1 MKKSFIAK
9 MSVLLASIMLVCVS
23 LTGCG
28 GLFGGGGD
36 NSDPTPKE
44 YTIQYSDD
52 AGTHTLT
59 VTDGMP
65 YSLESVPYKYGYEF
79 LGLYD
84 AQTGGTQY
92 VGANGA
98 SLSPYTDKENKVL
111 FPQFKPID
119 YTVILD
125 YGDATVT
132 GERSLT
138 VAYNSNLPELP
149 KNLTLE
155 HNEFTG
161 WYTEA
166 GGKGTQVADAYGNL
180 PVVSVLN
187 EENFKLDESKR
198 VYLYAGF
205 ELEKYTVTFIF
216 DDDMPSEEVEVPY
229 NTPIG
234 QVVPK
239 TRNSEKKAGLT
250 WSKSKNGEVF
260 NGNVTDDIVL
270 YVQEWAPVIELNGN
284 GADVTP
290 IVARA
295 GSTISLPT
303 PTKPLAKFLRW
314 EDENGQT
321 KDISTMP
328 TESMTLNAV
337 WQAKIELDENGGTD
351 VDDISKPAGE
361 NLSLPTP
368 TREGYLFAGWYTAD
382 KEQYTQSKMPS
393 AGVAL
398 KAGWY
403 KTKTKIYGN
412 ASSEGYTPWL
422 TKNSEGKQSADWRQE
437 WDLSELIPSTGARIH
452 IKYINKVRL
461 QEGDGGKIVLRQY
474 YYDSNII
481 GDSYLLGYQGSEV
494 NTTSS
499 KEVVY
504 EMDLNMKSNTLYIA
518 WYAKNIGTASDRVY
532 FNRVSLEITY
542 PDTTYLYL

>member
-422 TKNSEGKQSADWRQE
+422 SKNSEGKQSADWRQE

>member
-1 MKKSFIAK
+1 MKHKFVTIPLAFITTLGLCL
-9 MSVLLASIMLVCVS
+9 S
-23 LTGCG
+23 TGCG
-28 GLFGGGGD
+28 GLFGGD
-36 NSDPTPKE
+36 NRNDTPKE

-52 AGTHTLT
+52 AGAHTFT
-59 VTDGMP
+59 VTEGMP

-125 YGDATVT
+125 YGNATVT

-138 VAYNSNLPELP
+138 VAYNAALPELP
-149 KNLTLE
+149 KNLALA

-166 GGKGTQVADAYGNL
+166 GGKGTQVADAYGNI

-187 EENFKLDESKR
+187 EEYFKLDESKR

-216 DDDMPSEEVEVPY
+216 DNGIPSEEVEVPY
-229 NTPIG
+229 NTPIS

-260 NGNVTDDIVL
+260 NGNITDDIVL
-270 YVQEWAPVIELNGN
+270 YVKDWAPVIELNGN
-284 GADVTP
+284 GADITP

-314 EDENGQT
+314 EDENGEAQ
-321 KDISTMP
+321 DLATMP
-328 TESMTLNAV
+328 PESMTLNAV

-368 TREGYLFAGWYTAD
+368 TKEDYLFAGWYTAD
-382 KEQYTQSKMPS
+382 KERYTQTKMPS
-393 AGVAL
+393 AGIAL

-403 KTKTKIYGN
+403 KEKSETKTILNDSEQLDNGQADVNHGCYMIQVGN
-412 ASSEGYTPWL
+412 FSSAL
-422 TKNSEGKQSADWRQE
+422 T
-437 WDLSELIPSTGARIH
+437 
-452 IKYINKVRL
+452 VRL
-461 QEGDGGKIVLRQY
+461 EV
-474 YYDSNII
+474 SV
-481 GDSYLLGYQGSEV
+481 SLGIDYTEKVTDAFCEIYTERS
-494 NTTSS
+494 TSS
-499 KEVVY
+499 RYYVKKETFEGVC
-504 EMDLNMKSNTLYIA
+504 NTYRTYTFEISAEIEGSLYLMFYHNKIKA
-518 WYAKNIGTASDRVY
+518 WAGFVQKETTLFIDDFYYTIY
-532 FNRVSLEITY
+532 Y

>member
-1 MKKSFIAK
+1 MKKLIAK
-9 MSVLLASIMLVCVS
+9 MSVLLAGVMLVCAT
-23 LTGCG
+23 LTGC
-28 GLFGGGGD
+28 GLFGGGDD
-36 NSDPTPKE
+36 NSTPKE
-44 YTIQYSDD
+44 YVIQYSDD
-52 AGTHTLT
+52 VGTHTLT
-59 VTDGMP
+59 VTEGMP
-65 YSLESVPYKYGYEF
+65 FALESVPYKYGYEF
-79 LGLYD
+79 TGLFD

-98 SLSPYTDKENKVL
+98 SLAPYNDKENKVL

-125 YGDATVT
+125 YGEAKIT

-138 VAYNSNLPELP
+138 VPYGANFPELP
-149 KNLTLE
+149 KDLTLA

-166 GGKGTQVADAYGNL
+166 GGQGTQIADAYGNL

-205 ELEKYTVTFIF
+205 ELETYTVTFYF
-216 DDDMPSEEVEVPY
+216 DEGMAAEEVEVPY
-229 NTPIG
+229 NTPISRI
-234 QVVPK
+234 VPK
-239 TRNSEKKAGLT
+239 TRNDKKEAGLT
-250 WSKSKNGEVF
+250 WSKSRGGDVF
-260 NGNVTDDIVL
+260 TGNITEDMDL
-270 YVQEWAPVIELNGN
+270 YVKDWAAVIELNGN
-284 GADVTP
+284 GVDVTP
-290 IVARA
+290 IVAKA
-295 GSTISLPT
+295 GTTISLPT

-314 EDENGQT
+314 EDENGQA
-321 KDISTMP
+321 KDITVMP

-337 WQAKIELDENGGTD
+337 WQAKIEFDENGGSD

-361 NLSLPTP
+361 KITLPTP
-368 TREGYLFAGWYTAD
+368 TKEGYLFAGWYTAD
-382 KEQYTQSKMPS
+382 KEQYTQTKMPS

-412 ASSEGYTPWL
+412 ASSEGYTSWL
-422 TKNSEGKQSADWRQE
+422 SKNSEAKQSADWRQE

-542 PDTTYLYL
+542 PDTTQLYL

>member
-1 MKKSFIAK
+1 MMKKNLIAK
-9 MSVLLASIMLVCVS
+9 MSVFLACVMLVCVA

-28 GLFGGGGD
+28 GLFGGN

-59 VTDGMP
+59 VTEGMP

-84 AQTGGTQY
+84 AQTGGKQY

-98 SLSPYTDKENKVL
+98 SLAPYKDKENKVL

-125 YGDATVT
+125 YGEAEIA

-138 VAYNSNLPELP
+138 VAYNTNLPELP
-149 KNLTLE
+149 KNLTLA

-166 GGKGTQVADAYGNL
+166 GGKGTQVADTYGNL

-187 EENFKLDESKR
+187 EENFKLDDSKR

-216 DDDMPSEEVEVPY
+216 DGDIPSEEVKVPY

-239 TRNSEKKAGLT
+239 TRNSEKQAGLT
-250 WSKSKNGEVF
+250 WSKSKGGEEF
-260 NGNVTDDIVL
+260 TGNITDDTVL
-270 YVQEWAPVIELNGN
+270 YVKEWAPVIELNGN

-295 GSTISLPT
+295 GTTVSLPT

-314 EDENGQT
+314 EDENGQP
-321 KDISTMP
+321 KDITSMPAEST
-328 TESMTLNAV
+328 TLNAV

-361 NLSLPTP
+361 SISLPTP
-368 TREGYLFAGWYTAD
+368 EKDGYLFAGWYTAD
-382 KEQYTQSKMPS
+382 KEQYTQTKMPS
-393 AGVAL
+393 AGIAL

-403 KTKTKIYGN
+403 KTKEKTVNLITGIEEWQPRTSPSFSGNKNDTFDLGIKVEKKITIKVKWHAYIGQNVYGEQVN
-412 ASSEGYTPWL
+412 MYVNFYTQK
-422 TKNSEGKQSADWRQE
+422 TIS
-437 WDLSELIPSTGARIH
+437 
-452 IKYINKVRL
+452 
-461 QEGDGGKIVLRQY
+461 
-474 YYDSNII
+474 
-481 GDSYLLGYQGSEV
+481 DSYLVTKINFGGASNPVRKVE
-494 NTTSS
+494 
-499 KEVVY
+499 KESV
-504 EMDLNMKSNTLYIA
+504 
-518 WYAKNIGTASDRVY
+518 
-532 FNRVSLEITY
+532 LEISQSVLYFSWYMEKYSFNWVSDKMGVKDFYAEVTY

>member
-1 MKKSFIAK
+1 MKHKCLTAI
-9 MSVLLASIMLVCVS
+9 LTLILTLS
-23 LTGCG
+23 LCCFPTGCG
-28 GLFGGGGD
+28 GMFGGDD

-59 VTDGMP
+59 VTEGMP

-98 SLSPYTDKENKVL
+98 SLAPYKDQENKVL

-125 YGDATVT
+125 YGNATVT

-149 KNLTLE
+149 KNLTLA

-239 TRNSEKKAGLT
+239 TRNSEKQAGLT

-295 GSTISLPT
+295 GATISLPT

-314 EDENGQT
+314 EDENGKE
-321 KDISTMP
+321 KDITVMPETST
-328 TESMTLNAV
+328 TLNAV

-361 NLSLPTP
+361 SISLPTP
-368 TREGYLFAGWYTAD
+368 TKEGYLFAGWYMAD
-382 KEQYTQSKMPS
+382 KEKYTQSKMPS
-393 AGVAL
+393 EGIAL

-403 KTKTKIYGN
+403 KAKEKTIILIDGYEGWKPRTSPSFSSTNNDTFNLGIEIDGTITIKVKWHAAPAQNVYSTETNMYVSFYTRKTISDAYLVTTINFGGCTKT
-412 ASSEGYTPWL
+412 
-422 TKNSEGKQSADWRQE
+422 
-437 WDLSELIPSTGARIH
+437 AR
-452 IKYINKVRL
+452 NVER
-461 QEGDGGKIVLRQY
+461 ESV
-474 YYDSNII
+474 
-481 GDSYLLGYQGSEV
+481 
-494 NTTSS
+494 
-499 KEVVY
+499 
-504 EMDLNMKSNTLYIA
+504 
-518 WYAKNIGTASDRVY
+518 
-532 FNRVSLEITY
+532 LEISSPILYFSWYMEKYSFNWVNDEMRIYDFYADVTY

>member
-9 MSVLLASIMLVCVS
+9 MSALLASIMLVCVA
-23 LTGCG
+23 LTGC
-28 GLFGGGGD
+28 FEGGGGGTT
-36 NSDPTPKE
+36 DPDLTPKE

-59 VTDGMP
+59 VTEGMP

-92 VGANGA
+92 VAANGA
-98 SLSPYTDKENKVL
+98 SLSPYKDKENKVL

-125 YGDATVT
+125 YGDAKVT
-132 GERSLT
+132 GDRSLT
-138 VAYNSNLPELP
+138 VAYNESIPELP
-149 KNLTLE
+149 KNITLE

-180 PVVSVLN
+180 PLVSVLN

-205 ELEKYTVTFIF
+205 ELETYTVTFIF
-216 DDDMPSEEVEVPY
+216 DDEMPSEEMKVPY
-229 NTPIG
+229 NTPIS

-239 TRNSEKKAGLT
+239 TRNNKKEAGFK
-250 WSKSKNGEVF
+250 WSKNKDGDIF

-270 YVQEWAPVIELNGN
+270 YVKEWAPVIELNGN

-290 IVARA
+290 IVAKA
-295 GSTISLPT
+295 GTTISLPT

-321 KDISTMP
+321 KELTTMP
-328 TESMTLNAV
+328 ATSITLNAV
-337 WQAKIELDENGGTD
+337 WQGKIEFDENGGMD

-361 NLSLPTP
+361 SISLPTP
-368 TREGYLFAGWYTAD
+368 TKEGYLFAGWYTAD
-382 KEQYTQSKMPS
+382 KEQYTQTKMPS

-403 KTKTKIYGN
+403 VVKYYNKVMYGQDTSYEPSGSSNEEFLAEKLYIDLSDILSADFYGEIKISAHLAVKIYSGWDSDVESIRLSFYSQEST
-412 ASSEGYTPWL
+412 SS
-422 TKNSEGKQSADWRQE
+422 
-437 WDLSELIPSTGARIH
+437 
-452 IKYINKVRL
+452 
-461 QEGDGGKIVLRQY
+461 
-474 YYDSNII
+474 
-481 GDSYLLGYQGSEV
+481 SYLLYSKTFEHRQTNSYKDYSFDMQFKLNGNKIYCSRY
-494 NTTSS
+494 TSMNPGNYAI
-499 KEVVY
+499 KDY
-504 EMDLNMKSNTLYIA
+504 YLN
-518 WYAKNIGTASDRVY
+518 
-532 FNRVSLEITY
+532 ITY